1 LAGKRK
7 FKLRFYMLLLV
18 PVLIIGAYLGYKILN
33 PSTGRLSSDTV
44 EADVAF
50 TGVVIRKETVVEAP
64 EYSSLRYLVGEGE
77 YVENQQPVALL
88 YGKDYTSQLSEILSQ
103 SQKIYRQQITLL
115 KLASSDTVTLP
126 QEVSAY
132 NAQIEQTMEKMTQAA
147 MGDSQYNYMT
157 LADELQA
164 MLTARETYMREITPA
179 DAALTANYEIL
190 DRLKSSFSA
199 QSTLLNNGGSGYISF
214 HLDGYETAMNI
225 LSLSA
230 SQVRKTASSPLSST
244 TGNGLFRIVEPGGF
258 YIAFTV
264 RGDEA
269 HRFVVGEKYDMQVSH
284 QDKVF
289 SGRVVAEKPSESY
302 VLYILEVEE
311 DSLQVLENRT
321 MDLSIHYTG
330 SGTAVPVDGIYFNG
344 GVPYLYVYTGNG
356 YSPIK
361 IEILCADDK
370 TAVIRAAD
378 RQIQLKS
385 GIRFLYY
392 EEPSAD
398 EAGPTATP
406 IPTAT
411 PSPAPTQTGTIEP
424 PNLGSPAPVDPNQ
437 FPTDPGAQASPGS
450 SGQEAP

>member
-1 LAGKRK
+1 MAGKRK

-164 MLTARETYMREITPA
+164 LLTARETYMREITPA
-179 DAALTANYEIL
+179 DAALTAGPAEKL
-190 DRLKSSFSA
+190 
-199 QSTLLNNGGSGYISF
+199 
-214 HLDGYETAMNI
+214 
-225 LSLSA
+225 
-230 SQVRKTASSPLSST
+230 
-244 TGNGLFRIVEPGGF
+244 LFRPEHVAEQRRLRLYLLP
-258 YIAFTV
+258 
-264 RGDEA
+264 
-269 HRFVVGEKYDMQVSH
+269 
-284 QDKVF
+284 
-289 SGRVVAEKPSESY
+289 SGR
-302 VLYILEVEE
+302 L
-311 DSLQVLENRT
+311 
-321 MDLSIHYTG
+321 
-330 SGTAVPVDGIYFNG
+330 
-344 GVPYLYVYTGNG
+344 
-356 YSPIK
+356 
-361 IEILCADDK
+361 
-370 TAVIRAAD
+370 
-378 RQIQLKS
+378 
-385 GIRFLYY
+385 
-392 EEPSAD
+392 
-398 EAGPTATP
+398 
-406 IPTAT
+406 
-411 PSPAPTQTGTIEP
+411 
-424 PNLGSPAPVDPNQ
+424 
-437 FPTDPGAQASPGS
+437 
-450 SGQEAP
+450 